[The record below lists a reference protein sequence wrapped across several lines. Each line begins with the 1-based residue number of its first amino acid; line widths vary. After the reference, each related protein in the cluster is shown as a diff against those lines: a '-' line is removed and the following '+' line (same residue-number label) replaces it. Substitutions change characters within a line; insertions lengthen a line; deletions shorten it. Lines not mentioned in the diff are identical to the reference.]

1 MKILKNHIMK
11 DHSNMKIGGITKNFF
26 IVENKNELKDV
37 MENYEKLFILGN
49 GTNTL
54 IKDGELK
61 TNFVSL
67 KNINDITDNGQ
78 GEIEVG
84 AGLDFSEFVKY
95 CEKADYSGVENLAGI
110 PGTVGGLV
118 YMNGGAYGSEIFDH
132 IAEIEILDENKEF
145 RRVKKEKINFSYRN
159 TEIQQKK
166 WIVLSVKFK
175 FSKGYKKELVEEKKS
190 SREMKHPLELP
201 NLGSSFK
208 NPEGYFAAK
217 LIIQSGMQGYQVG
230 DAQISTKHPNFI
242 VNIGEATYE
251 DMRGLIEIVKEKV
264 KETTGITLEEEIVIV
279 DE

>member
-11 DHSNMKIGGITKNFF
+11 EHSNMKIGGVTKNFF
-26 IVENKNELKDV
+26 IVETKNELKDV
-37 MENYEKLFILGN
+37 VENYEKIFILGN

-54 IKDGELK
+54 IRDGELQ

-67 KNINDITDNGQ
+67 KNINYIDDNGK

-84 AGLDFSEFVKY
+84 AGLDFSEFIKY
-95 CEKADYSGVENLAGI
+95 CEKADYSGLENLAGI

-132 IAEIEILDENKEF
+132 IIEIEILDENREI
-145 RRVKKEKINFSYRN
+145 RRVRKEKIDFSYRN
-159 TEIQQKK
+159 TEIQKK
-166 WIVLSVKFK
+166 NWIVLAAKFK
-175 FSKGYKKELVEEKKS
+175 FEKGYSKNLVEEKKS
-190 SREMKHPLELP
+190 SREIKHPLELP

-217 LIIQSGMQGYQVG
+217 LIIQAGMQGYTVG
-230 DAQISTKHPNFI
+230 DAQVSIKHPNFI
-242 VNIGEATYE
+242 VNLGNATYE
-251 DMRGLIEIVKEKV
+251 DMRKLIDTVKVKV
-264 KETTGITLEEEIVIV
+264 KEVTGVALEEEIVIV

>member
-11 DHSNMKIGGITKNFF
+11 EYSNMKIGGVTKNFF
-26 IVENKNELKDV
+26 IVETKNELKDV
-37 MENYEKLFILGN
+37 MENYENLFILGN

-67 KNINDITDNGQ
+67 KNINYIEDSGD
-78 GEIEVG
+78 GEVEVG

-95 CEKADYSGVENLAGI
+95 CEKADYSGMENLAGI

-132 IAEIEILDENKEF
+132 IIEIEILDENREL
-145 RRVKKEKINFSYRN
+145 RRVKKEKIDFSYRN

-166 WIVLSVKFK
+166 WIVLSAKFL
-175 FSKGYKKELVEEKKS
+175 FTKGYQKELVEEKEY
-190 SREMKHPLELP
+190 SRKMKHPLELP

-217 LIIQSGMQGYQVG
+217 LIIQSGMQGYTVG

-242 VNIGEATYE
+242 VNLGEATYE
-251 DMRGLIEIVKEKV
+251 DMRKLIDTVKEKV
-264 KETTGITLEEEIVIV
+264 KEITGITLEEEIVIV
-279 DE
+279 NE

>member
-26 IVENKNELKDV
+26 IVETKNELKDV
-37 MENYEKLFILGN
+37 MENYENVFILGN

-61 TNFVSL
+61 TNFASL
-67 KNINDITDNGQ
+67 KNIDYIDDKGQ
-78 GEIEVG
+78 GDVEVG
-84 AGLDFSEFVKY
+84 AGLDWWDLVKY
-95 CEKADYSGVENLAGI
+95 CEKADYSGIENLAGI

-118 YMNGGAYGSEIFDH
+118 YMNGGAYGSEVFDH
-132 IAEIEILDENKEF
+132 ITEIEILDENREL
-145 RRVKKEKINFSYRN
+145 RRVKKENINFSYRN
-159 TEIQQKK
+159 TEIQSKG
-166 WIVLSVKFK
+166 WIVLSAKFK
-175 FSKGYKKELVEEKKS
+175 FEKGYKKELVQERES

-208 NPEGYFAAK
+208 NPEGFFAAK
-217 LIIQSGMQGYQVG
+217 LIMESGMQGYRVG

-242 VNIGEATYE
+242 VNLGSATYE
-251 DMRGLIEIVKEKV
+251 DMRTLISAVKEKV
-264 KETTGITLEEEIVIV
+264 KEVTGITLEEEIVTV